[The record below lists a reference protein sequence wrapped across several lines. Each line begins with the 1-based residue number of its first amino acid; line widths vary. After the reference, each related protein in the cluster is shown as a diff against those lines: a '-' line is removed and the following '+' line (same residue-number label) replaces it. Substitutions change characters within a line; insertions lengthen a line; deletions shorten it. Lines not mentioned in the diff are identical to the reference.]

1 MTVQVESALPG
12 SRAQPAAPSSR
23 AAASGWVRWTARL
36 GAIVV
41 ALGIWELIVD
51 SGAVDRSALS
61 SPADVVRALGE
72 LAGDGVFWSAVGNT
86 VYTWALALAIALAVG
101 VPAGIALGSSSIAY
115 RLSRFTI
122 DFLRT
127 IPPVALIPL
136 ALLLYGASIKMAVV
150 LIVFGTVWPILLQ
163 TMYGVHDVDPVA
175 RDVARSYRWRRRDV
189 VGRLII
195 PSAVPFIATGIR
207 IGATMSLLL
216 AVGSELIGGAPG
228 IGEAISLQQEG
239 GNIPKVYAYIVVSA
253 VLGVIV
259 NLGLHW
265 LERKVLPWHS
275 AYR

>member
-1 MTVQVESALPG
+1 MTVQVESALAG
-12 SRAQPAAPSSR
+12 SRAHPAASFGRP
-23 AAASGWVRWTARL
+23 AASGWVRWTARL
-36 GAIVV
+36 CAIVV

-61 SPADVVRALGE
+61 SPTDVVRALGG

-86 VYTWALALAIALAVG
+86 AYTWALGLAIALVAG
-101 VPAGIALGSSSIAY
+101 VSAGIALGSSSIAY

-136 ALLLYGASIKMAVV
+136 TLLLYGARIKMAVV

-195 PSAVPFIATGIR
+195 PSAAPFIATGIR
-207 IGATMSLLL
+207 IGATMGLLL

-239 GNIPKVYAYIVVSA
+239 GNIPEVYAYIVVSA

-265 LERKVLPWHS
+265 LERKVLLWHS